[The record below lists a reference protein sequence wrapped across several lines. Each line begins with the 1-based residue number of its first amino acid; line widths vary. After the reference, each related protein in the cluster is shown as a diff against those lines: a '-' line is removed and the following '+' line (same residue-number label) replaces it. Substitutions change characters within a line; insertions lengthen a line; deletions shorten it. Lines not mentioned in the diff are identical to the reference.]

1 MECKNNCESRIANRE
16 NNSNKKT
23 GFELSEII
31 ISDMLRV
38 ARCALRVSGG
48 F

>member
-1 MECKNNCESRIANRE
+1 MECKVKRELQIANCE

-38 ARCALRVSGG
+38 ARCALRVSEG